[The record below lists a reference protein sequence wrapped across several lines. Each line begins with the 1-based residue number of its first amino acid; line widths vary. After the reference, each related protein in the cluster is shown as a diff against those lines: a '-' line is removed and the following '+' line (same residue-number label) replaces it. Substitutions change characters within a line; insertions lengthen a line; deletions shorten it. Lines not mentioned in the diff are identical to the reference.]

1 MRVIL
6 LIYAALLVYAGYFAQ
21 YRDVEDLY
29 NQLSHVVIC
38 AGVLVALWQHKAK
51 YIAATLLIL
60 NIAELVDE
68 YRHGNYNAL
77 KGSDYIFLAATTL
90 IVATWKILKK
100 N

>member
-1 MRVIL
+1 MRLLLIIYALL
-6 LIYAALLVYAGYFAQ
+6 LIYAGFFAE

-38 AGVLVALWQHKAK
+38 TAVLLACWHTKAK
-51 YIAATLLIL
+51 YIAVTLLIL
-60 NIAELVDE
+60 NIAELADE

-77 KGSDYIFLAATTL
+77 KGSDYLFLAATTL
-90 IVATWKILKK
+90 IFTLWSILKK